1 MDGGLRERNRRAALR
16 EINMAAMRLFL
27 DQGFTQTTTEQIARA
42 AGMSQ
47 RSLFR
52 FVQTKEDLVL
62 GDLLE
67 TGHTVLAALRARPES
82 ESPWEAM
89 QNALHVIAETP
100 SYNPEDGLKLTQM
113 MLNTPSLRARAVEN
127 RLDWLDLLAPE
138 LDRRIG
144 GAWPVQARAIVAC
157 ALTCLDIAAE
167 IWVTRYGAGDTREI
181 IDEVIG
187 AVRNSLL
194 SPDTR
199 KRRAPRIHD

>member
-27 DQGFTQTTTEQIARA
+27 DQGFTQTTTEQIALA

-52 FVQTKEDLVL
+52 LVQTKEDLVL

-67 TGHTVLAALRARPES
+67 TGHTVLAALQARPAS
-82 ESPWEAM
+82 ESPWDAM

-100 SYNPEDGLKLTQM
+100 TYNPEDGLKLTQM
-113 MLNTPSLRARAVEN
+113 MLNTPSLRARAVEK

-138 LDRRIG
+138 LDRRMG
-144 GAWPVQARAIVAC
+144 GGSPLQARAIVAC
-157 ALTCLDIAAE
+157 ALTCLDTAAE
-167 IWVTRYGAGDTREI
+167 IWVARNGAGDPRSI
-181 IDEVIG
+181 LDEVID
-187 AVRNSLL
+187 AVRASLQ
-194 SPDTR
+194 SPDTQG
-199 KRRAPRIHD
+199 RRAPRMHE

>member
-16 EINMAAMRLFL
+16 EINTAAMRLFL

-67 TGHTVLAALRARPES
+67 TGHAVLAALQARPAS
-82 ESPWEAM
+82 ESPWDAM
-89 QNALHVIAETP
+89 QHALHVIAEAP

-113 MLNTPSLRARAVEN
+113 MLNTPSLRARAVEK
-127 RLDWLDLLAPE
+127 RMDWLDLLAPE
-138 LDRRIG
+138 LDRRMG
-144 GAWPVQARAIVAC
+144 GTWPLQAAAIVAC
-157 ALTCLDIAAE
+157 ALTCLDTAAE
-167 IWVTRYGAGDTREI
+167 VWVARKGAGDPREI
-181 IDEVIG
+181 FDEVIG
-187 AVRNSLL
+187 ALRNSLL
-194 SPDTR
+194 SPDT
-199 KRRAPRIHD
+199 HG

>member
-16 EINMAAMRLFL
+16 EINTAAMRLFL

-62 GDLLE
+62 GDLLD
-67 TGHTVLAALRARPES
+67 TGHTVLAALQARPVF

-113 MLNTPSLRARAVEN
+113 MLTTPSLRARAVEK
-127 RLDWLDLLAPE
+127 RMDWLDLLVPE
-138 LDRRIG
+138 LDRRMG
-144 GAWPVQARAIVAC
+144 GASPLQARAIVAC
-157 ALTCLDIAAE
+157 ALTCLDLAAE
-167 IWVTRYGAGDTREI
+167 IWVARNGAGDPREVL
-181 IDEVIG
+181 DEVIG
-187 AVRNSLL
+187 AVRSSLL
-194 SPDTR
+194 SPDE
-199 KRRAPRIHD
+199 